1 MERELS
7 EYDDK
12 LDRESAPA
20 RDIGLLQS
28 QLNNLQVSR
37 SSVQPKLISHID
49 VSLAVLR
56 PSPGLSSFQFQFW
69 TSVSKLSQTWL
80 SW

>member
-7 EYDDK
+7 EYDDE

-49 VSLAVLR
+49 VSLAVLW